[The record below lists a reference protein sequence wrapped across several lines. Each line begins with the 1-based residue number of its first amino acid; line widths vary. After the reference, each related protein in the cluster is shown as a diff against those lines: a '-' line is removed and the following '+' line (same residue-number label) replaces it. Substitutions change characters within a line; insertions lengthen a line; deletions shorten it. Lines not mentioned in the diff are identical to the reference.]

1 MATSFTTW
9 NSRAQCAH
17 VNRPIKIESK
27 RSPWGRSQIDR
38 NEGTCT
44 SFAFRDEARALP
56 LDVHL
61 HRVLRRADRVVHDVL
76 LRLILRRIVFFRGS
90 DAGVPRNCETLRM
103 STPALSSS
111 TAAVFVEAMR

>member
-17 VNRPIKIESK
+17 VNRPIKIES
-27 RSPWGRSQIDR
+27 IDR